1 MAKDLQQVIDA
12 ERMSVRQW
20 LAVVIT
26 ICLNALDGFDVLS
39 SAFAG
44 PGIKKEWNLGPDG
57 LGAVLSMELIGMGVG
72 SLVLGGM
79 ADKYGR
85 RPTILT
91 CLVLMGVGMFGATTA
106 HSPET
111 LSMWR
116 VLTGL
121 GIGGMLAATNAVV
134 FELSNVKWRSF
145 AMALMVIGYP
155 LGAFFG
161 GLVAAE
167 LLKTHDWRAVFMF
180 GALMTTAFFPLVLLF
195 VPETPAWLGQARPA
209 GALEKI
215 NKTLAAFRH
224 SAIQAL
230 PPLSAQAAGA
240 SLGDIF
246 KPAYRRAT
254 LVLSVGYA
262 AHALTFYYILKMAPA
277 IMSDPQF
284 AGQSFTKSQGAQVLA
299 YANLGGAIGGACF
312 GWFMHRFGV
321 KKATMSALLLSV
333 VGVAH
338 FGLGQSSLQGWT
350 LAVIFAGLF
359 TNSAIVGFYAAF
371 AAAYPTHAKAT
382 GTGFALSIGRGGAAL
397 SPILAGLLFK
407 NQMGLLSVSLIMAA
421 GSLVALV
428 LFAFL
433 PVKDPDPKEWG
444 QAD

>member
-1 MAKDLQQVIDA
+1 MARDLQEVIDG
-12 ERMSVRQW
+12 ERMSMRQW
-20 LAVVIT
+20 IAVALT

-44 PGIKKEWNLGPDG
+44 PGIKQEWHLAPDG

-79 ADKYGR
+79 ADKRGR
-85 RPTILT
+85 RPTILM
-91 CLVLMGVGMFGATTA
+91 CLVLMAFGMFMATTA
-106 HSPET
+106 TSPQS
-111 LSMWR
+111 LSLWR

-134 FELSNVKWRSF
+134 FEMSNLKSRSM

-155 LGAFFG
+155 LGAFVG
-161 GLVAAE
+161 GLVAAS
-167 LLKTHDWRAVFMF
+167 LLKTHDWRSVFMF
-180 GALMTTAFFPLVLLF
+180 GGIMTSVFLPLVWLF
-195 VPETPAWLGQARPA
+195 VPETPAWLGQARPV
-209 GALEKI
+209 GALERI
-215 NKTLAAFRH
+215 NATLAKFGH
-224 SAIQAL
+224 SLIDAL
-230 PPLSAQAAGA
+230 PPLCPEAASA
-240 SLGDIF
+240 SLADIF

-277 IMSDPQF
+277 IISDPQF
-284 AGQSFTKSQGAQVLA
+284 AGQSFTKAEGASVLA

-321 KKATMSALLLSV
+321 KKATMAALAIA
-333 VGVAH
+333 VAAVIH
-338 FGLGQSSLQGWT
+338 FGQGQSTLSGWT
-350 LAVIFAGLF
+350 GAVIFTGLF
-359 TNSAIVGFYAAF
+359 TNAAIVGFYAAF
-371 AAAYPTHAKAT
+371 AAAYPTHVKAT

-397 SPILAGLLFK
+397 SPYLAGVLFQK
-407 NQMGLLSVSLIMAA
+407 QLGLMTVSTVMAL
-421 GSLVALV
+421 GSLVALL

-433 PVKDPDPKEWG
+433 PVKNSDPVEWG

>member
-1 MAKDLQQVIDA
+1 MAKDLQQVIDG

-20 LAVVIT
+20 IAVAIT

-44 PGIKKEWNLGPDG
+44 PGIKKEWSLGPDG

-91 CLVLMGVGMFGATTA
+91 CLVLMGIGMFGATTA
-106 HSPET
+106 TSPQT
-111 LSMWR
+111 LSLWR

-134 FELSNVKWRSF
+134 FELSNVKRRSF

-167 LLKTHDWRAVFMF
+167 LLKTHDWRSVFMF
-180 GALMTTAFFPLVLLF
+180 GAIMTSIFLPLVLLF

-215 NKTLAAFRH
+215 NRTLARFGH
-224 SAIQAL
+224 SRIEAL
-230 PPLSAQAAGA
+230 PVLAANAAAA
-240 SLGDIF
+240 SLAIIF

-262 AHALTFYYILKMAPA
+262 AHALTFYFILKMAPA

-284 AGQSFTKSQGAQVLA
+284 AGQSFTRSQGAGVLA

-312 GWFMHRFGV
+312 GWFMHRYGV
-321 KKATMSALLLSV
+321 KKATMTALGLSV
-333 VGVAH
+333 LGVAH
-338 FGLGQSSLQGWT
+338 FGLGQNSLQGWT

-359 TNSAIVGFYAAF
+359 TNAAIVGFYASF

-397 SPILAGLLFK
+397 SPYLAGVLFQ
-407 NQMGLLSVSLIMAA
+407 NQLGLMTVSIIMAT

>member
-1 MAKDLQQVIDA
+1 MAKDLQTVIDG
-12 ERMSVRQW
+12 ERMSARQW
-20 LAVVIT
+20 IAVAIT

-91 CLVLMGVGMFGATTA
+91 CLVLMGIGMFGATTA

-111 LSMWR
+111 LSAWR

-134 FELSNVKWRSF
+134 FELSNLKWRSF
-145 AMALMVIGYP
+145 ALALMVIGYP

-167 LLKTHDWRAVFMF
+167 LLKTHDWRSVFMF
-180 GALMTTAFFPLVLLF
+180 GAIATTVFFPLVLLF
-195 VPETPAWLGQARPA
+195 VPETPAWLGQKRPA

-215 NKTLAAFRH
+215 NRTLTAFRH
-224 SAIQAL
+224 SAIPAL
-230 PPLSAQAAGA
+230 PPLNPQAVGAGFA
-240 SLGDIF
+240 DIF
-246 KPAYRRAT
+246 KGPFRRAT

-262 AHALTFYYILKMAPA
+262 AHMMTFYFILKMVPA
-277 IMSDPQF
+277 ILSDPQF
-284 AGQSFTKSQGAQVLA
+284 AGQNFSRSEGAGVLA

-321 KKATMSALLLSV
+321 KKATIGALVLSV
-333 VGVAH
+333 LGVAH
-338 FGLGQSSLQGWT
+338 FGFGQTSLQGWT

-359 TNSAIVGFYAAF
+359 TNSAVVGFYAAF
-371 AAAYPTHAKAT
+371 AAAYPTQVKAT
-382 GTGFALSIGRGGAAL
+382 GTGFALSVGRGGAAL
-397 SPILAGLLFK
+397 SPILAGLLF
-407 NQMGLLSVSLIMAA
+407 QSQLGLMN
-421 GSLVALV
+421 VALV
-428 LFAFL
+428 MAMGSLLALVLLMFL

>member
-1 MAKDLQQVIDA
+1 MAKDLQQVIDG
-12 ERMSVRQW
+12 ERMSARQW
-20 LAVVIT
+20 IAVAIT
-26 ICLNALDGFDVLS
+26 IGLNALDGFDVLS

-44 PGIKKEWNLGPDG
+44 PGIKQEWKLGPDG

-72 SLVLGGM
+72 SLVLGGA

-85 RPTILT
+85 RPTILI
-91 CLVLMGVGMFGATTA
+91 CLAFMAFGMFMATTA
-106 HSPET
+106 NSPQA
-111 LSMWR
+111 LSLWR
-116 VLTGL
+116 VITGL

-134 FELSNVKWRSF
+134 FELSNLKARAF
-145 AMALMVIGYP
+145 ALALMVIGYP

-167 LLKTHDWRAVFMF
+167 LLKAHDWRAVFMF
-180 GALMTTAFFPLVLLF
+180 GGIMTTLFFPLVWFL

-215 NKTLAAFRH
+215 NRTLARFGH
-224 SAIQAL
+224 SLIDAL
-230 PPLSAQAAGA
+230 PPLQPHAARAQL
-240 SLGDIF
+240 SDIF
-246 KPAYRRAT
+246 KPLYRRAT

-284 AGQSFTKSQGAQVLA
+284 AGQTFTKSQGAAVLA

-321 KKATMSALLLSV
+321 KRATMTALGLAVLAVMWFGRGQTTLS
-333 VGVAH
+333 
-338 FGLGQSSLQGWT
+338 GWT
-350 LAVIFAGLF
+350 LSVIFTGLF
-359 TNSAIVGFYAAF
+359 TNAAIVGFYAAF
-371 AAAYPTHAKAT
+371 AASYPTHAKAT

-397 SPILAGLLFK
+397 SPYLAGLLFK
-407 NQMGLLSVSLIMAA
+407 NELGLLNVSLIMAV
-421 GSLVALV
+421 GSFVALL

-433 PVKDPDPKEWG
+433 PVVDHTPKE
-444 QAD
+444 